1 MKQSYLIG
9 FDLGGTKML
18 CTVLDDELNVVGRE
32 KVKVGSA
39 RDNDSILE
47 AIGDAIKKALK
58 SAKVDEDQLRAIGIA
73 SPGPIDFENGILLET
88 PNLHLS
94 NLPLRDALQKEFGCS
109 VLLENDVNAGTYGEY
124 IRGAAVGFRHVVGI
138 FPGTGVG
145 GGLILDGKLYR
156 GSGGGAG
163 EIGHITI
170 EPDGP
175 KCGCG
180 NYGCLEQMS
189 SRAAIAKEL
198 VGLALTGQ
206 SKVVMEEAGTDVAK
220 VKSKTILKAVEAGE
234 PAVIEVVKRAARY
247 MGIGMAAAVNI
258 FNPEILILGGG
269 LIEKLGDFYVEEA
282 AESMRAHAMKGL
294 VANVQVRQALLTD
307 DAAVIGAAALA
318 LEEAQKETV

>member
-88 PNLHLS
+88 PNLHLI

-206 SKVVMEEAGTDVAK
+206 SKVVMEEAGTDIAK
-220 VKSKTILKAVEAGE
+220 VKSNTILKAVEAGE

>member
-88 PNLHLS
+88 PNLHLI

-156 GSGGGAG
+156 GSSGGAG

-206 SKVVMEEAGTDVAK
+206 SKVVMEEAGTDIAK
-220 VKSKTILKAVEAGE
+220 VKSNTILKAVEAGE